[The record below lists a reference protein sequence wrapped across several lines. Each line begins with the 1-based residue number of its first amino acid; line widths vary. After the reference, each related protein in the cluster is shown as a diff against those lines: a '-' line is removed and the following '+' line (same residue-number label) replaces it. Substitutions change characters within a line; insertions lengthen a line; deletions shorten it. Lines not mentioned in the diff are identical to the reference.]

1 MRKRAF
7 LYRLLTL
14 LTAALLLCAAG
25 SSALAE
31 KVIALNAADYPV
43 TEDGWY
49 LSMEEVAV
57 YLATFEHLPDNFIK
71 KNDAMRLGWDSRSG
85 NLDRVAPG
93 RAIGGDRFGNYEGA
107 LPDQNGRRWT
117 ECDVNYDG
125 GYRDSQRIVFSND
138 GLMYYTNDHYNT
150 FTPIRVS
157 FDAPTAAP
165 TTAPSGKSTAAASQ
179 NPTDRDVVAAY
190 LHAYGRLP
198 ELYLTKTAARKL
210 GWVSSKDNLGEVAPG
225 RAIGGSQF
233 ENREGRLPAQ
243 KGRTYWE
250 CDVNVGDGP
259 RGSARLVYSND
270 GLIYYTEDGYRT
282 FTCLY
287 GGK

>member
-1 MRKRAF
+1 MRKHAF
-7 LYRLLTL
+7 LHRLLAL
-14 LTAALLLCAAG
+14 LTALLLLCAAG

-57 YLATFEHLPDNFIK
+57 YLATFDHLPDSFIK

-85 NLDRVAPG
+85 NLDHVAPG
-93 RAIGGDRFGNYEGA
+93 KAIGGDRFGNYEGT

-150 FTPIRVS
+150 FTRIQVS

-165 TTAPSGKSTAAASQ
+165 SAQPTAAVSQ

-190 LHAYGRLP
+190 LHAYGKLP
-198 ELYLTKTAARKL
+198 ALYLTKTAAKKL
-210 GWVSSKDNLGEVAPG
+210 GWVSGKDNLGEAAPG

-243 KGRTYWE
+243 KGRTYFE
-250 CDVNVGDGP
+250 CDVNVVDGH

>member
-1 MRKRAF
+1 MRKHAF
-7 LYRLLTL
+7 LHRLLAL
-14 LTAALLLCAAG
+14 LTALLLLCAAG

-57 YLATFEHLPDNFIK
+57 YLATFDHLPDSFIK
-71 KNDAMRLGWDSRSG
+71 KNDAMRLGWDSRSV

-93 RAIGGDRFGNYEGA
+93 
-107 LPDQNGRRWT
+107 
-117 ECDVNYDG
+117 
-125 GYRDSQRIVFSND
+125 
-138 GLMYYTNDHYNT
+138 M
-150 FTPIRVS
+150 
-157 FDAPTAAP
+157 
-165 TTAPSGKSTAAASQ
+165 
-179 NPTDRDVVAAY
+179 
-190 LHAYGRLP
+190 
-198 ELYLTKTAARKL
+198 
-210 GWVSSKDNLGEVAPG
+210 
-225 RAIGGSQF
+225 AIGGSQF

-243 KGRTYWE
+243 KGRTYFE
-250 CDVNVGDGP
+250 CDVNVVDGH
-259 RGSARLVYSND
+259 RSSARLVYSND

>member
-1 MRKRAF
+1 MRKHLF
-7 LYRLLTL
+7 WHRLLAL
-14 LTAALLLCAAG
+14 LTALLLLCAAAVP
-25 SSALAE
+25 ALAE
-31 KVIALNAADYPV
+31 KVITLSAADYPV

-71 KNDAMRLGWDSRSG
+71 KSDAMRLGWDSRSG

-93 RAIGGDRFGNYEGA
+93 KAIGGDRFGNYEGA
-107 LPDQNGRRWT
+107 LPDKNGRRWT

-150 FTPIRVS
+150 FTPIEVS
-157 FDAPTAAP
+157 FDAPDAQPAAD
-165 TTAPSGKSTAAASQ
+165 SQ

-190 LHAYGRLP
+190 LHEHGRLP
-198 ELYLTKTAARKL
+198 ELYLTKTAAKKL
-210 GWVSSKDNLGEVAPG
+210 GWVSSKDNLGQVAPG

-243 KGRTYWE
+243 KGRVYFE
-250 CDVNVGDGP
+250 CDVNVVDGR

-282 FTCLY
+282 FICLY

>member
-1 MRKRAF
+1 MRKHAF
-7 LYRLLTL
+7 LHRLLAL
-14 LTAALLLCAAG
+14 LTALLLLCAAG

-57 YLATFEHLPDNFIK
+57 YLATFDHLPDSFIK

-93 RAIGGDRFGNYEGA
+93 KAIGGDRFGNYEGT

-150 FTPIRVS
+150 FTRIQVS
-157 FDAPTAAP
+157 FDRRAVRAAH
-165 TTAPSGKSTAAASQ
+165 GCGQ
-179 NPTDRDVVAAY
+179 
-190 LHAYGRLP
+190 P
-198 ELYLTKTAARKL
+198 ESHRSRCGGGLSARIRQAARAVPDQDRRQEAGL
-210 GWVSSKDNLGEVAPG
+210 GQRQG
-225 RAIGGSQF
+225 
-233 ENREGRLPAQ
+233 
-243 KGRTYWE
+243 
-250 CDVNVGDGP
+250 
-259 RGSARLVYSND
+259 
-270 GLIYYTEDGYRT
+270 
-282 FTCLY
+282 
-287 GGK
+287 